1 MSYSIIDTIHI
12 KGLQKFD
19 KSMKLNPIEIKI
31 DGNQIL
37 KICNATK
44 KDYKFRYILNGLL
57 FSCRITNEANVLFII
72 CNGLSN
78 ARYSLIN
85 GKSIRTLGVMHLSQ
99 IWNWGIV
106 KGELGGIN
114 TTLTDS
120 DFPLNADHFPVSFE
134 TTAYNNLLQFYPRFW
149 TKK

>member
-1 MSYSIIDTIHI
+1 MRTMSYSLIDTIHI
-12 KGLQKFD
+12 KDLQKFD

-37 KICNATK
+37 EICNATK

-57 FSCRITNEANVLFII
+57 FSSRITNEANVLFII

-85 GKSIRTLGVMHLSQ
+85 GKLIRTLGVIHLSQ
-99 IWNWGIV
+99 I
-106 KGELGGIN
+106 
-114 TTLTDS
+114 
-120 DFPLNADHFPVSFE
+120 
-134 TTAYNNLLQFYPRFW
+134 
-149 TKK
+149 

>member
-37 KICNATK
+37 KICSATK

-57 FSCRITNEANVLFII
+57 FSSHITNEANVLFIL

-78 ARYSLIN
+78 AHYSLIN
-85 GKSIRTLGVMHLSQ
+85 GKLIRTLGVIHFSQ
-99 IWNWGIV
+99 I
-106 KGELGGIN
+106 
-114 TTLTDS
+114 
-120 DFPLNADHFPVSFE
+120 
-134 TTAYNNLLQFYPRFW
+134 
-149 TKK
+149 

>member
-12 KGLQKFD
+12 RGLQNLD
-19 KSMKLNPIEIKI
+19 KSIKLKPIEIKI
-31 DGNQIL
+31 DGYQIL

-57 FSCRITNEANVLFII
+57 FSSRITNEANFLFIR

-99 IWNWGIV
+99 I
-106 KGELGGIN
+106 
-114 TTLTDS
+114 
-120 DFPLNADHFPVSFE
+120 
-134 TTAYNNLLQFYPRFW
+134 
-149 TKK
+149 

>member
-1 MSYSIIDTIHI
+1 MRTMSYSIIDTIHI
-12 KGLQKFD
+12 KDLQKFD

-78 ARYSLIN
+78 ARYSLVN
-85 GKSIRTLGVMHLSQ
+85 GKSIRTLGVIHFSQ
-99 IWNWGIV
+99 I
-106 KGELGGIN
+106 
-114 TTLTDS
+114 
-120 DFPLNADHFPVSFE
+120 
-134 TTAYNNLLQFYPRFW
+134 
-149 TKK
+149 